1 MKLSSAP
8 QHEAI
13 LSNVG
18 EVGEFRIRN
27 SAKAFSI
34 LSSGLYSNK
43 IRAIIR
49 ELSCNAVD
57 SHVAANRNT
66 TPFDVHL
73 PNAME
78 PWFAIRDYG
87 VGLSYDQVV
96 NIYTTYFESTKT
108 DSNAYIGALGLGS
121 KSPFSYT
128 DNFTVTAIQNGIKG
142 IYSAFINGEG
152 VPSIAK
158 MMEEST
164 KEPNGVEVKFS
175 VNERYDYSKFKEEAA
190 HVYSHFKLQP
200 VVSGSSDFKISEI
213 EFKTRDIISGVHEVN
228 ERSKFGTYSC
238 LAIMGN
244 IAYPIQVPNAS
255 TVLGDLASLLSCGL
269 HIEFEIGELDFQASR
284 EGLSYIPQT
293 INAIKRKLQQISDQ
307 LTVYVA
313 TEADKI
319 DNVWD
324 RSAFL
329 MDKSRS
335 KLWTKS
341 VSDYIKTTK
350 FPLIQVQN
358 WGLQATVFK
367 LSMEKLAKDYNIKL
381 KSYRK
386 DINRTVQMVEQKPS
400 SVYIKDVNDPT
411 RIVRTEYE
419 HSVSAD
425 SESVFVIGDIK
436 VGPIE
441 RTKYHYRTFKSPVSN
456 TKGQHVHLLIPED
469 KTKEMKTKE
478 FFKKIYNP
486 ANVVQ
491 VSNLLEKPRAL
502 NVRGGNVTIMKLQ
515 RKDEGTTYYKRNDGG
530 TLRWRDAGKS
540 NNFDKSKTY
549 YYFEL
554 RGFEMI
560 PTLEHHLSAQEIAQ
574 LLKESKLLQFNYID
588 VYGVRKHDLE
598 FIKSQPNWVNL
609 ESHIQSVLTNLD
621 QSTITSLVKSKLDEY
636 EFLKYNSTI
645 ISDITNSNSK
655 YKTLVTQYKDVQKIE
670 YTHSLIRLL
679 KRFNPEVEVKIH
691 KIASELDSECK
702 KVYNNYPMLNLISTY
717 GDNYNKHEQIAEYI
731 NLVDNSTKI

>member
-1 MKLSSAP
+1 MKLITAP
-8 QHEAI
+8 KHEAI

-128 DNFTVTAIQNGIKG
+128 DNFTVTAIQNGTKG

-152 VPSIAK
+152 VPSIVK

-200 VVSGSSDFKISEI
+200 VVSGSSDFKICEI
-213 EFKTRDIISGVHEVN
+213 EFKTRDIILGVHEIN
-228 ERSKFGTYSC
+228 TRNSYSNSSM
-238 LAIMGN
+238 AIMGN
-244 IAYPIQVPNAS
+244 IAYPIEVPNAS
-255 TVLGDLASLLSCGL
+255 TVLSDLASLLPCGL

-293 INAIKRKLQQISDQ
+293 INSIKRKLQQISDQ

-319 DNVWD
+319 DNLWE
-324 RSAFL
+324 RSTFL
-329 MDKSRS
+329 MNKSRS
-335 KLWTKS
+335 KLWIKS

-350 FPLIQVQN
+350 FPLIQAVN
-358 WGLQATVFK
+358 WGLQETVFK

-386 DINRTVQMVEQKPS
+386 DVHRTVHMVEQNPS
-400 SVYIKDVNDPT
+400 SVYIKDVNDST

-419 HSVSAD
+419 HNVSTD
-425 SESVFVIGDIK
+425 NKTTFVIGDVN
-436 VGPIE
+436 VGSIE
-441 RTKYHYRTFKSPVSN
+441 RTKYHYRTVKLKPDELN
-456 TKGQHVHLLIPED
+456 DRNIYLLLPED

-486 ANVVQ
+486 TNIVQ
-491 VSNLLEKPRAL
+491 VSNLLEKPRKF

-515 RKDEGTTYYKRNDGG
+515 RKDAETTYYKRNDGE

-540 NNFDKSKTY
+540 NDFDKSKTY
-549 YYFEL
+549 YYFQL

-560 PTLEHHLSAQEIAQ
+560 PTLEHGFSALEIAE
-574 LLKESKLLQFNYID
+574 LLKSSKLLQFHHID

-609 ESHIQSVLTNLD
+609 ESYIQSVLTNLN
-621 QSTITSLVKSKLDEY
+621 QSTITSLVKSKIDEY

-645 ISDITNSNSK
+645 ISNITNTNSK

-679 KRFNPEVEVKIH
+679 KIFTPEVEVKIY
-691 KIASELDSECK
+691 KIANDLESECK
-702 KVYNNYPMLNLISTY
+702 KIYNNYPILNFISTY
-717 GDNYNKHEQIAEYI
+717 GDNYNKHTEIAEYI

>member
-128 DNFTVTAIQNGIKG
+128 DNFTVTAIQNGTKG

-200 VVSGSSDFKISEI
+200 VVSGSSDFKIREI
-213 EFKTRDIISGVHEVN
+213 EFKTRDIIPGVHETN
-228 ERSKFGTYSC
+228 TRNSYSNSSM
-238 LAIMGN
+238 AIMGN
-244 IAYPIQVPNAS
+244 IAYPIEVPNAS
-255 TVLGDLASLLSCGL
+255 TVLGDLASLLQCGL

-293 INAIKRKLQQISDQ
+293 INSIKRKLQQISDQ
-307 LTVYVA
+307 LTVYVV

-319 DNVWD
+319 DNLWE
-324 RSAFL
+324 RSTFL

-335 KLWTKS
+335 KLWIKS
-341 VSDYIKTTK
+341 VIDYIKTTK
-350 FPLIQVQN
+350 FPLIQAQN
-358 WGLQATVFK
+358 WGLQETVFK

-386 DINRTVQMVEQKPS
+386 DVNRTVQMVEQNPS
-400 SVYIKDVNDPT
+400 SVYIKDVNGAT
-411 RIVRTEYE
+411 QINRVEYE
-419 HSVSAD
+419 HNVSTD
-425 SESVFVIGDIK
+425 NQTTFVIGDVK
-436 VGPIE
+436 VGSIE
-441 RTKYHYRTFKSPVSN
+441 RTKYHYRTVKSKSDEVTVRN
-456 TKGQHVHLLIPED
+456 VYLLLPED

-486 ANVVQ
+486 KNIVQ
-491 VSNLLEKPRAL
+491 VSNLLEKPRKL

-515 RKDEGTTYYKRNDGG
+515 RKDAGLTYYKRNDGG
-530 TLRWRDAGKS
+530 TLVWRDAGKS
-540 NNFDKSKTY
+540 NDFDKSKTY
-549 YYFEL
+549 YYFQL
-554 RGFEMI
+554 RGFEMV
-560 PTLEHHLSAQEIAQ
+560 PTLEHHFSAQEIAE
-574 LLKESKLLQFNYID
+574 LLKSSKLLQFNYID

-645 ISDITNSNSK
+645 ISSITNTNSK
-655 YKTLVTQYKDVQKIE
+655 YKTLVTQYKDVQKVE

-691 KIASELDSECK
+691 KIANDLESECK
-702 KVYNNYPMLNLISTY
+702 KVYNNYPMLKLISTY
-717 GDNYNKHEQIAEYI
+717 GENHNKHKEIAEYI

>member
-18 EVGEFRIRN
+18 EIGEFRIRN

-128 DNFTVTAIQNGIKG
+128 DNFTVTAIQNGTKG

-175 VNERYDYSKFKEEAA
+175 VNERYDYSKFKDEAA

-200 VVSGSSDFKISEI
+200 VVSGSSDFKIREI
-213 EFKTRDIISGVHEVN
+213 EFKTRDIILGVHEVN
-228 ERSKFGTYSC
+228 TRNSYSNSC
-238 LAIMGN
+238 MAIMGN
-244 IAYPIQVPNAS
+244 IAYPIEVPNAS
-255 TVLGDLASLLSCGL
+255 TVLGDLASLLQCGL
-269 HIEFEIGELDFQASR
+269 HIEFDIGELDFQASR

-293 INAIKRKLQQISDQ
+293 INSIKRKLQQISDQ
-307 LTVYVA
+307 LTVYVS

-319 DNVWD
+319 DNLWE
-324 RSAFL
+324 RSTFL

-335 KLWTKS
+335 KLWIKS
-341 VSDYIKTTK
+341 VSDYINRTK
-350 FPLIQVQN
+350 FPLIQVAN
-358 WGLQATVFK
+358 WGLQETVFK

-386 DINRTVQMVEQKPS
+386 DVNRTVQMVEQNPS
-400 SVYIKDVNDPT
+400 SVYIKDVNGAT
-411 RIVRTEYE
+411 QINRVEYE
-419 HSVSAD
+419 HSVSTD
-425 SESVFVIGDIK
+425 NQTTFVIGDVK

-441 RTKYHYRTFKSPVSN
+441 RTKYHYRTVKSKSDEVTVRN
-456 TKGQHVHLLIPED
+456 VYLLLPED
-469 KTKEMKTKE
+469 KTKEMNTKE

-486 ANVVQ
+486 KNIVQ
-491 VSNLLEKPRAL
+491 VSNLLEKPRAI

-515 RKDEGTTYYKRNDGG
+515 RKDAELSYYKRNDGG
-530 TLRWRDAGKS
+530 TLVWRDAGKS
-540 NNFDKSKTY
+540 NDFDKSKTY
-549 YYFEL
+549 YYFQL
-554 RGFEMI
+554 SGFQMV
-560 PTLEHHLSAQEIAQ
+560 PTLEHGFSAQEIAE
-574 LLKESKLLQFNYID
+574 LLRSSKLLQFNYID

-609 ESHIQSVLTNLD
+609 ESHIKSVLTNLD
-621 QSTITSLVKSKLDEY
+621 KSTINSLVKSTLDEY
-636 EFLKYNSTI
+636 EFLKYNSI
-645 ISDITNSNSK
+645 LISSITNTNSK
-655 YKTLVTQYKDVQKIE
+655 YKTLVTQYKDIVKVE
-670 YTHSLIRLL
+670 YTHSLVRLL
-679 KRFNPEVEVKIH
+679 KRFNPEVEVKINNI
-691 KIASELDSECK
+691 KNDLDSECK
-702 KVYNNYPMLNLISTY
+702 KVYNNYPMLKLISTY
-717 GDNYNKHEQIAEYI
+717 GDNHNKHKEIAEYI
-731 NLVDNSTKI
+731 NLVDSQT

>member
-18 EVGEFRIRN
+18 EIGEFRIRN

-128 DNFTVTAIQNGIKG
+128 DNFTVTAIQNGTKG

-175 VNERYDYSKFKEEAA
+175 VNERYDYSKFKDEAA

-200 VVSGSSDFKISEI
+200 VVSGSSDFKIREI
-213 EFKTRDIISGVHEVN
+213 EFKTRDIILGVHEVN
-228 ERSKFGTYSC
+228 TRNSYSNSC
-238 LAIMGN
+238 MAIMGN
-244 IAYPIQVPNAS
+244 IAYPIEVPNAS
-255 TVLGDLASLLSCGL
+255 TVLGDLASLLQCGL
-269 HIEFEIGELDFQASR
+269 HIEFDIGELDFQASR

-293 INAIKRKLQQISDQ
+293 INSIKRKLQQISDQ
-307 LTVYVA
+307 LTVYVS

-319 DNVWD
+319 DNLWE
-324 RSAFL
+324 RSTFL

-335 KLWTKS
+335 KLWIKS
-341 VSDYIKTTK
+341 VSDYINRTK
-350 FPLIQVQN
+350 FPLIQVAN
-358 WGLQATVFK
+358 WGLQETVFK

-386 DINRTVQMVEQKPS
+386 DVNRTVQMVEQNPS
-400 SVYIKDVNDPT
+400 SVYIKDVNGAT
-411 RIVRTEYE
+411 QINRVEYE
-419 HSVSAD
+419 HSVSTD
-425 SESVFVIGDIK
+425 NQTTFVIGDVK

-441 RTKYHYRTFKSPVSN
+441 RTKYHYRTVKSKSDEVTVRN
-456 TKGQHVHLLIPED
+456 VYLLLPED
-469 KTKEMKTKE
+469 KTKEMNTKE

-486 ANVVQ
+486 KNIVQ
-491 VSNLLEKPRAL
+491 VSTLLEKPRKL

-515 RKDEGTTYYKRNDGG
+515 RKDAELSYYKRNDGG
-530 TLRWRDAGKS
+530 TLVWRDAGKS
-540 NNFDKSKTY
+540 NDFDKSKTY
-549 YYFEL
+549 YYFQL
-554 RGFEMI
+554 RGFEMV
-560 PTLEHHLSAQEIAQ
+560 PTLEHHLSAQEIAE
-574 LLKESKLLQFNYID
+574 LLKESKLLQFHHID

-645 ISDITNSNSK
+645 ISSITNTNSK
-655 YKTLVTQYKDVQKIE
+655 YKTLVTQYKDVQKVE

-691 KIASELDSECK
+691 KIANDLESECK
-702 KVYNNYPMLNLISTY
+702 KVYNNYPMLKLISTY
-717 GDNYNKHEQIAEYI
+717 GENHNKHKEIAEYI

>member
-128 DNFTVTAIQNGIKG
+128 DNFTVTAIQNGTKG

-200 VVSGSSDFKISEI
+200 VVSGSSDFKIREI
-213 EFKTRDIISGVHEVN
+213 EFKTRDIIPGVHETN
-228 ERSKFGTYSC
+228 TRNSYSNSSM
-238 LAIMGN
+238 AIMGN
-244 IAYPIQVPNAS
+244 IAYPIEVPNAS
-255 TVLGDLASLLSCGL
+255 TVLGDLASLLQCGL

-293 INAIKRKLQQISDQ
+293 INSIKRKLQQISDQ
-307 LTVYVA
+307 LTVYVV

-319 DNVWD
+319 DNLWE
-324 RSAFL
+324 RSTFL

-335 KLWTKS
+335 KLWIKS
-341 VSDYIKTTK
+341 VIDYIKTTK
-350 FPLIQVQN
+350 FPLIQAQN
-358 WGLQATVFK
+358 WGLQETVFK

-386 DINRTVQMVEQKPS
+386 DVHRTVQMVEQNPS
-400 SVYIKDVNDPT
+400 SVYIKDVNDST

-419 HSVSAD
+419 HNVSTD
-425 SESVFVIGDIK
+425 NQTTFVIGDVK

-441 RTKYHYRTFKSPVSN
+441 RTKYHYRTVKLKPDEVTVRN
-456 TKGQHVHLLIPED
+456 VYLLLPED

-486 ANVVQ
+486 KNIVQ
-491 VSNLLEKPRAL
+491 VSNLLEKPRAV

-515 RKDEGTTYYKRNDGG
+515 RKDAGLTYYKRNDGG
-530 TLRWRDAGKS
+530 SLVWRDAGKS
-540 NNFDKSKTY
+540 NDFDKSKTY
-549 YYFEL
+549 YYFQL
-554 RGFEMI
+554 RGFEMV
-560 PTLEHHLSAQEIAQ
+560 PTLEHHFSAQEIAE
-574 LLKESKLLQFNYID
+574 LLKSSKLLQFHYID

-645 ISDITNSNSK
+645 ISNITNTNSK

-679 KRFNPEVEVKIH
+679 KRFTPEVEVKIH
-691 KIASELDSECK
+691 KIANDLESECK
-702 KVYNNYPMLNLISTY
+702 KVYNNYPILNLISTY
-717 GDNYNKHEQIAEYI
+717 GDNYNKHKEIAEYI
-731 NLVDNSTKI
+731 NLVDNQT

>member
-128 DNFTVTAIQNGIKG
+128 DNFTVTAIQNGTKG

-200 VVSGSSDFKISEI
+200 VVSGSSDFKIREI
-213 EFKTRDIISGVHEVN
+213 EFKTRDIIPGVHETN
-228 ERSKFGTYSC
+228 TRNSYSNSSM
-238 LAIMGN
+238 AIMGN
-244 IAYPIQVPNAS
+244 IAYPIEVPNAS
-255 TVLGDLASLLSCGL
+255 TVLGDLASLLQCGL

-293 INAIKRKLQQISDQ
+293 INSIKRKLQQISDQ
-307 LTVYVA
+307 LTVYVV

-319 DNVWD
+319 DNLWE
-324 RSAFL
+324 RSTFL

-335 KLWTKS
+335 KLWIKS
-341 VSDYIKTTK
+341 VIDYIKTTK
-350 FPLIQVQN
+350 FPLIQAQN
-358 WGLQATVFK
+358 WGLQETVFK

-386 DINRTVQMVEQKPS
+386 DVHRTVQMVEQNPS
-400 SVYIKDVNDPT
+400 SVYIKDVNDST

-419 HSVSAD
+419 HNVSTD
-425 SESVFVIGDIK
+425 NQTTFVIGDVK

-441 RTKYHYRTFKSPVSN
+441 RTKYHYRTVKSKPDEVSVRN
-456 TKGQHVHLLIPED
+456 VYLLLPED

-486 ANVVQ
+486 KNIVQ
-491 VSNLLEKPRAL
+491 VSNLLEKPRKL

-515 RKDEGTTYYKRNDGG
+515 RKDAGLTYYKRNDGG
-530 TLRWRDAGKS
+530 TLVWRDAGKS
-540 NNFDKSKTY
+540 NDFDKSKTY
-549 YYFEL
+549 YYFQL
-554 RGFEMI
+554 RGFEMV
-560 PTLEHHLSAQEIAQ
+560 PTLEHHFSAQEIAE
-574 LLKESKLLQFNYID
+574 LLKSSKLLQFHHID

-645 ISDITNSNSK
+645 ISNITNTNSK

-679 KRFNPEVEVKIH
+679 KRFTPEVEVKIH
-691 KIASELDSECK
+691 KIANDLESECK
-702 KVYNNYPMLNLISTY
+702 KVYNNYPILNLISTY
-717 GDNYNKHEQIAEYI
+717 GDNYNKHKEIAEYI
-731 NLVDNSTKI
+731 NLVDNQT

>member
-128 DNFTVTAIQNGIKG
+128 DNFTVTAIQNGTKG

-200 VVSGSSDFKISEI
+200 VVSGSSDFKIREI
-213 EFKTRDIISGVHEVN
+213 EFKTRDIIPGVHETN
-228 ERSKFGTYSC
+228 TRNSYSNSSM
-238 LAIMGN
+238 AIMGN
-244 IAYPIQVPNAS
+244 IAYPIEVPNAS
-255 TVLGDLASLLSCGL
+255 TVLGDLASLLQCGL

-293 INAIKRKLQQISDQ
+293 INSIKRKLQQISDQ
-307 LTVYVA
+307 LTVYVV

-319 DNVWD
+319 DNLWE
-324 RSAFL
+324 RSTFL

-335 KLWTKS
+335 KLWIKS
-341 VSDYIKTTK
+341 VSDYINRTK
-350 FPLIQVQN
+350 FPLIQVAN
-358 WGLQATVFK
+358 WGLQETVFK

-386 DINRTVQMVEQKPS
+386 DVNRTVQMVEQNPS
-400 SVYIKDVNDPT
+400 SVYIKDVNGAT
-411 RIVRTEYE
+411 QINRVEYE
-419 HSVSAD
+419 HNVSTD
-425 SESVFVIGDIK
+425 NQTTFVIGDVK
-436 VGPIE
+436 VGSIE
-441 RTKYHYRTFKSPVSN
+441 RTKYHYRTVKSKSDEVTVRN
-456 TKGQHVHLLIPED
+456 VYLLLPED

-486 ANVVQ
+486 KNIVQ
-491 VSNLLEKPRAL
+491 VSNLLEKPRKL

-515 RKDEGTTYYKRNDGG
+515 RKDAGLTYYKRNDGG
-530 TLRWRDAGKS
+530 TLVWRDAGKS
-540 NNFDKSKTY
+540 NDFDKSKTY
-549 YYFEL
+549 YYFQL

-560 PTLEHHLSAQEIAQ
+560 PTLEHHFSAQEIAE
-574 LLKESKLLQFNYID
+574 LLKSSKLLQFNYID

-609 ESHIQSVLTNLD
+609 ESHIQSVLMNLD

-645 ISDITNSNSK
+645 ISSITNTNSK
-655 YKTLVTQYKDVQKIE
+655 YKTLVTQYKDVQKVE

-691 KIASELDSECK
+691 KIANDLESECK
-702 KVYNNYPMLNLISTY
+702 KVYNNYPMLKLISTY
-717 GDNYNKHEQIAEYI
+717 GENHNKHKEIAEYI